1 MKRSYQ
7 VPVPGRPDQHKAS
20 RESFWDRP
28 ARRAGTIV
36 LAVAGLM
43 LGFLLYVVLLLDQPL
58 RTVIR
63 FADPDQW
70 QTVSLDGI
78 ELTEPDQDDISWL
91 TGDRTRVYV
100 HPDFPILKVKQKD
113 SLVENVLVFGID
125 ARRADEIV
133 CRADSIIIVTI
144 DRRGQAI
151 KLTSIMRDS
160 QVAISGRSRPD
171 RINAAY
177 AYGGVGLLINT
188 INAEMDL
195 DIQRFA
201 MFDFWS
207 AANLI
212 DMAGGIELD
221 VKDEEIPFVNHNLEE
236 QNRLLQDIE
245 PAPLLEAE
253 GLQRLNGRQAVA
265 WARIRKLD
273 SDSVRTSRQ
282 RLLMTTLIEQVAKS
296 QTSALLTLANGG
308 LNAFETNLRLSD
320 MVRVGLT
327 AVPLSANILT
337 YRVPEDDL
345 FTVDPSP
352 WMMVVDW
359 EEQTE
364 RLHQFIWGTP

>member
-7 VPVPGRPDQHKAS
+7 VPVPGRPDRQTAHRGSFRGRPS
-20 RESFWDRP
+20 RRT
-28 ARRAGTIV
+28 GTV
-36 LAVAGLM
+36 ALAVAGL
-43 LGFLLYVVLLLDQPL
+43 LIGLLIYVVLLLDQPL
-58 RTVIR
+58 RTTIR
-63 FADPDQW
+63 FADPDRW
-70 QTVSLDGI
+70 QPVSLDSI
-78 ELTEPDQDDISWL
+78 ELTEPDQDDVSWM

-113 SLVENVLVFGID
+113 PLVENVLVFGID

-133 CRADSIIIVTI
+133 CRADSIIVVTI
-144 DRRGQAI
+144 DRRSQAI

-188 INAEMDL
+188 LNDALGL

-212 DMAGGIELD
+212 DLAGGIELD
-221 VKDEEIPFVNHNLEE
+221 VKAEEIPYVNANLEE
-236 QNRLLQDIE
+236 QNRLLQDAD
-245 PAPLLEAE
+245 PAVLLEEA
-253 GLQRLNGRQAVA
+253 GLQRLDGRQAVA

-282 RLLMTTLIEQVAKS
+282 RLLMTTLIGQVAQS
-296 QTSALLTLANGG
+296 RMSALLTLANGG

-320 MVRVGLT
+320 MIRIGLT
-327 AVPLSANILT
+327 AVPFNVNILT
-337 YRVPEDDL
+337 YRIPEDGL
-345 FTVDPSP
+345 YTIDPSP

-364 RLHQFIWGTP
+364 RLHRFIWGEP